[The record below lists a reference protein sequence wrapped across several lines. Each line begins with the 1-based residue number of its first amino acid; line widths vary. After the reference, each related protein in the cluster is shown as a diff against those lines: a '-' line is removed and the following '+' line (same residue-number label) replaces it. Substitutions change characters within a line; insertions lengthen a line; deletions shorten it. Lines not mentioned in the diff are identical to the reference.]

1 MENMTYEP
9 HIIKDPLIPFIFHA
23 DTATADSKIC
33 YLNWHTNI
41 EILYCTEGSGWVT
54 CETNKYPFSKGDIFI
69 VNSNE
74 LHSFDTDNEMKYFCL
89 ILDRDFCVN
98 NGIDTEYVHFTELIK
113 DKETERLYNGVVESY
128 NYFGICRATKIRCA
142 VLELLIRLRTSHT
155 QNSLGQHSEKNP
167 NIERIK
173 RAMVYIRQNLS
184 QILTLDEISNHV
196 GISKYYL
203 TKEFKKITG
212 QSAFEYINILRCKE
226 AKRMIAEGQTV
237 SAAARSCGFENLS
250 YFSRTY
256 KKYIGV
262 SPSKS
267 GINLKGDERLP
278 E

>member
-1 MENMTYEP
+1 MENLTYEP

-23 DTATADSKIC
+23 DTATHDSKMC
-33 YLNWHTNI
+33 YMNWHTNI
-41 EILYCTEGSGWVT
+41 EILYCTEGEGFVN
-54 CETNKYPFSKGDIFI
+54 CETKRYPFSKGDIFV

-74 LHSFDTDNEMKYFCL
+74 LHSFNTDGEMKYFCL
-89 ILDRDFCVN
+89 ILDRDFCIN
-98 NGIDTEYVHFTELIK
+98 NGIDTEYIRFTELIK
-113 DKETERLYNGVVESY
+113 DKELERLYNGVVEAY

-142 VLELLIRLRTSHT
+142 VLELLIRLRTCHT
-155 QNSLGQHSEKNP
+155 QNSIGQHNDKNP

-184 QILTLDEISNHV
+184 KVITLDEISNHV

-203 TKEFKKITG
+203 TREFKKITG

-226 AKRMIAEGQTV
+226 AKRMISEGQTV
-237 SAAARSCGFENLS
+237 SSAARSCGFENLS

-256 KKYIGV
+256 KKYIGL
-262 SPSKS
+262 SPSRS
-267 GINLKGDERLP
+267 GISLKSTEYFP